1 MTTINAKRA
10 EAVIQFMVDHA
21 DEYAEACSE
30 VARLENIMKSTKAAL
45 MNASSASSAA
55 MKECE
60 ALADLRY
67 MELIGKHADSIR
79 AQTYLKTKLKAAELT
94 VDTFRTIE
102 ASNRRVERAST

>member
-1 MTTINAKRA
+1 MSSIDFKRA
-10 EAVIQFMVDHA
+10 ESAIQFMVDRA
-21 DEYAEACSE
+21 DEYAEAVSE

-45 MNASSASSAA
+45 MNAASASSAA

-67 MELIGKHADSIR
+67 MELIGKHADAIR

-94 VDTFRTIE
+94 VDAFRSIE